1 MHLIKYVQHSKSSL
15 EFPNTILHKLCSQ
28 SVSFPCYSTCM
39 NITYTPVLL
48 FNLPF
53 STVFFPLRRNG
64 YLFLLPPLNSL
75 FLMLVLNENEE
86 EELFS
91 LRLGVAL
98 SLRSDE
104 SSNAIL
110 LQAEGP
116 NPPSGDSSTE
126 RPGEHSVQYKKK
138 H

>member
-1 MHLIKYVQHSKSSL
+1 MYSIANQSSL
-15 EFPNTILHKLCSQ
+15 KFPNTILHKLCSQ
-28 SVSFPCYSTCM
+28 SVPFPCYSTCTYM
-39 NITYTPVLL
+39 NITDTSCLL

-98 SLRSDE
+98 SLRSEE
-104 SSNAIL
+104 SSSAIL

-126 RPGEHSVQYKKK
+126 RPGEQSVQYKKK
-138 H
+138 N